1 MVMQLGTLLSDD
13 DAVSPVVGV
22 VLMVGITVTMAAVIG
37 AFVLGASTATSV
49 PDAQLRYVA
58 EEGATDGWGDSGDSV
73 ERFVVEHDGGED
85 VDLDR
90 VEVQYAGTDVSSGS
104 LSWLD
109 SNPPSGEE
117 WRPGESWVLEDSN
130 PGSGGDFASDQQ
142 VLVLWTTLD
151 GSSSQILANG
161 DLP

>member
-1 MVMQLGTLLSDD
+1 MELRTLLRDD
-13 DAVSPVVGV
+13 DAVSPVIGV

-37 AFVLGASTATSV
+37 AFVLGASTTASV
-49 PDAQLRYVA
+49 PDVQMRYVA
-58 EEGATDGWGDSGDSV
+58 EEGSTDGWGDIGDGV
-73 ERFVVEHDGGED
+73 ERFVIEHDGGED

-90 VEVQYAGTDVSSGS
+90 VEVQYAGTDVSSGV

-109 SNPPSGEE
+109 SNPPGGDE
-117 WRPGESWVLEDSN
+117 WRPGEAWVLEDSN

-142 VLVLWTTLD
+142 VLVLWTAPD
-151 GSSSQILANG
+151 GSGSQILANG